1 VKIIPDHSE
10 VKPMKNAANQISC
23 TVQLLIVL
31 LIGVVA
37 LVLIQ
42 MVSGFPG
49 NLFNQPPP
57 TPVAVVQPSVINQIK
72 PLGQLHTSGYF
83 LSTVVDTQMH
93 VGVLNQLQRVLLVA
107 CGKVSAGIDLQKLT
121 EKDVKINGNSVTITL
136 PPPEIFDT
144 SLYDDRQC
152 TYVVLRDEGVLLP
165 PNTQLESAAREA
177 AVDNFRETALQN
189 GILQNALENAKLQL
203 RSLITLLG
211 FKDITFIDTPI
222 PDQG

>member
-1 VKIIPDHSE
+1 
-10 VKPMKNAANQISC
+10 MKNAANQISC
-23 TVQLLIVL
+23 TVQLLMVL
-31 LIGVVA
+31 LILIAAVV
-37 LVLIQ
+37 VLQ
-42 MVSGFPG
+42 VVSGLPG
-49 NLFNQPPP
+49 NLFNQPQS
-57 TPVAVVQPSVINQIK
+57 TPVNVIQPSVINQIK

-107 CGKVSAGIDLQKLT
+107 CGKVDAGIDLQKLT

-136 PPPEIFDT
+136 PPPEIFDA

-177 AVDNFRETALQN
+177 AVDNFVNTAKAN
-189 GILQNALENAKLQL
+189 GILQNALDNAKLQL

-211 FKDITFIDTPI
+211 FKDINFIDTPI
-222 PDQG
+222 PDES